1 MFGWQSWEEVTDR
14 LKFAWV
20 TEGQAADINVFFA
33 FIDGKHGVVGK
44 ASDPSP
50 DTPQAT
56 WLRLDSQENWSA
68 KEFPSGT
75 EGKYDC
81 CLVYEEGKIVRIFVF
96 LSFIWT
102 DSVRML

>member
-1 MFGWQSWEEVTDR
+1 M
-14 LKFAWV
+14 
-20 TEGQAADINVFFA
+20 FFA

-56 WLRLDSQENWSA
+56 WLRLDSQENWRA

-75 EGKYDC
+75 DGKYDC
-81 CLVYEEGKIVRIFVF
+81 CIVYEEGKIVRIFVL
-96 LSFIWT
+96 LSFI
-102 DSVRML
+102 